1 MLRAV
6 TENVLLEIQKTFD
19 FFRATAASDQV
30 YRIMLKATAHF
41 ELVRIIAKQE
51 APLRA
56 LQANGV
62 LITTIAEVSF
72 YGRDQAGNEVTAV
85 GSIGVTFGNFGDP
98 E

>member
-1 MLRAV
+1 MTV
-6 TENVLLEIQKTFD
+6 TVPTGGE
-19 FFRATAASDQV
+19 
-30 YRIMLKATAHF
+30 ATAHF